1 MPELP
6 ARPPDCFFP
15 IIAPKQAAALSVTPS
30 ECPARVRVRT
40 QRAAAPASPPALREM
55 LPCLHIP
62 NARRPPWL
70 PALTFATSEMLL
82 LIEASAPASHRH
94 PARCCSA
101 CIFPTCADRLGCPYS
116 RLRRFLL
123 QKPQKDV
130 TQSSYASFSSWVLQP
145 HPLYFVVIHK
155 ESSSILWRLTFLGI
169 EDGTNFYF
177 PCKCSPE

>member
-1 MPELP
+1 MIFRKYRKRYFLSIITNAAIPELP

-30 ECPARVRVRT
+30 ECSARVRVRT
-40 QRAAAPASPPALREM
+40 QRAA
-55 LPCLHIP
+55 
-62 NARRPPWL
+62 
-70 PALTFATSEMLL
+70 
-82 LIEASAPASHRH
+82 APASHRH

-155 ESSSILWRLTFLGI
+155 ESSSILWHLTFLGI

-177 PCKCSPE
+177 PCKCPPA